1 MTRSIF
7 SFVLIILSFSSFAQT
22 GLIRGAVFDDKT
34 GESLI
39 GVTVQVEGTQTGTIT
54 DIDGKFEVK
63 VSPGSYNIL
72 ISYVSYATLKIEN
85 TQVTADQ
92 VTVLDNI
99 RLKESVEQLA
109 EVVVTAEAI
118 KTSEEAL
125 LSVKMKSANLLDG
138 ISSTSFRRIGDSD
151 AASAVKR
158 VPGVSIEDGKYVF
171 VRGLGDRYTKST
183 LNGVDIPGLDPDRN
197 TVQMDMFPTSLIDN
211 IVVLKSFTSDLPGD
225 FTGGIVNIDIKDFP
239 EERVLNFSLSGGFNP
254 SMHFN
259 NDYVTYNGGS
269 TDFLGF
275 DDGTREIP
283 TGRSEDIP
291 LYPEVIGQPDSEKGL
306 EFQNIL
312 RNFNPTMAAMRKSS
326 FMDYGFGFNVGNQFV
341 KGKNTYGYNV
351 ALSYKNSTEFYEG
364 AEYGRYAKGNS
375 NEYELQRLEYQVG
388 DYGSNQVGLS
398 GLVGFALKRENAKYR
413 LNFLH
418 SQSGESKAGIFDF
431 YGSEFGSEF
440 TAYQH
445 NIEYSQRSLTNILLA
460 GTHYF
465 NDATWQVDW
474 KLSPTRS
481 RIQDPDVRYL
491 RYRTDLPNLAITTEV
506 GLPERIWRYLEEDNL
521 AGKVDISKKH
531 NLLSKAAKLQFGGGY
546 TYKMRDY
553 EIQNFQFV
561 PFQVQLTG
569 DPNEIF
575 FPENLWPT
583 NENGTRGTRYEPSF
597 LPVNTNKYDAN
608 ITNAAFYVSEEFNLT
623 NSLKTILGVRMES
636 YSQYYTGINQSGL
649 ALDNEKVLD
658 DVDFFPSINL
668 IYSITEKQ
676 NIRASYSRTVA
687 RPSFKEASYAQIF
700 DPLTGRTFIGGFSTD
715 VDQVSGTVYWDGN
728 LTSTR
733 IDNLDLRW
741 EVFQKRG
748 QTIALSGF
756 YKKFDRP
763 IEIVQY
769 VIAPN
774 NFQPR
779 NVGDGTALGVEFEV
793 RQSLTFLAK
802 KLENFSINGNVTV
815 THSEIEMSPT
825 EHNAR
830 VVKARDGETI
840 KNTRDMAGQSPYL
853 INAGLSYNG
862 IENGFEAG
870 VYYNVQGKTLTYV
883 GIAEKPDVYSVP
895 FHSLNFNATK
905 SFGLEKKFQV
915 GINIS
920 NLLGSERKL
929 VFESYKAKDQT
940 FSRIDPRTSF
950 SLKLGYNL

>member
-1 MTRSIF
+1 MTKF
-7 SFVLIILSFSSFAQT
+7 ILSLIFLSLSIASFAQT
-22 GLIRGAVFDDKT
+22 GIIRGAIFDDKT

-39 GVTVQVEGTQTGTIT
+39 GVTVQVEGTTTGTIT
-54 DIDGKFEVK
+54 DFDGKFEIK
-63 VSPGSYNIL
+63 VTPGVYNVL
-72 ISYVSYATLKIEN
+72 VSYVSYASLKIEN
-85 TQVTADQ
+85 TKVDADQ

-109 EVVVTAEAI
+109 EVVVTADAI

-125 LSVKMKSANLLDG
+125 LAVKMKSANLLDG
-138 ISSTSFRRIGDSD
+138 ISSTSFRKIGDSD

-239 EERVLNFSLSGGFNP
+239 EEKTFKISLSAGYNP

-259 NDYVTYNGGS
+259 KDYVTYNGGS

-306 EFQNIL
+306 QFQNIL
-312 RNFNPTMAAMRKSS
+312 RSFNPTMAAMRKNS
-326 FMDYGFGFNVGNQFV
+326 FMDYGLGFSLGNQMTR
-341 KGKNTYGYNV
+341 GKNTFGYNL
-351 ALSYKNSTEFYEG
+351 ALSYKNSTEYYEG

-375 NEYELQRLEYQVG
+375 NENELERLEYQYG
-388 DYGSNQVGLS
+388 DYGTNQVGLS
-398 GLVGFALKRENAKYR
+398 GLIGFALKRENSKYR
-413 LNFLH
+413 LNVLH

-431 YGSEFGSEF
+431 SGSEFGAEF
-440 TAYQH
+440 EAFQ
-445 NIEYSQRSLTNILLA
+445 NNLEYSERALTNALLA

-465 NDATWQVDW
+465 KNATWQIDW

-481 RIQDPDVRYL
+481 RIQDPDIRYI
-491 RYRTDLPNLAITTEV
+491 RYRTDLSNVAITTEV
-506 GLPERIWRYLEEDNL
+506 GLPERIWRFLEEDNL
-521 AGKVDISKKH
+521 AGKLDVSKKH
-531 NLLSKAAKLQFGGGY
+531 NLLNKSAKLLFGGGY
-546 TYKMRDY
+546 TYKIRDY

-561 PFQVQLTG
+561 PFQVRLTG

-583 NENGTRGTRYEPSF
+583 NESGTRGTRYEPSF
-597 LPVNTNKYDAN
+597 LPVNTNKYEGN
-608 ITNAAFYVSEEFNLT
+608 ITNAAFYVSDEFSLT
-623 NSLKTILGVRMES
+623 SALKTILGVRMES
-636 YSQYYTGINQSGL
+636 YSQYYTGINQNGL
-649 ALDNEKVLD
+649 TLDNAKVMD
-658 DVDFFPSINL
+658 DIDFFPSINL
-668 IYSITEKQ
+668 IYSLTEKQ
-676 NIRASYSRTVA
+676 NLRLSYSKTIA

-700 DPLTGRTFIGGFSTD
+700 DPLTGRTFIGGFSRD
-715 VDQVSGTVYWDGN
+715 EDMVSGTVYWDGN

-741 EVFQKRG
+741 EIFQKNG
-748 QTIALSGF
+748 QTIAVSGF
-756 YKKFDRP
+756 YKMFDRP

-769 VIAPN
+769 VTAPN

-779 NVGDGTALGVEFEV
+779 NVGDGSALGVEFEV
-793 RQSLTFLAK
+793 RQNLGFITK
-802 KLENFSINGNVTV
+802 KLEEFSVNGNVTI
-815 THSEIEMSPT
+815 TNSKIEMSPT
-825 EHNAR
+825 EYNAR
-830 VVKARDGETI
+830 VTKARDGETI
-840 KNTRDMAGQSPYL
+840 SNTREMAGQSPYL
-853 INAGLSYNG
+853 INTGLSYNG
-862 IENGFEAG
+862 IENGIEAG
-870 VYYNVQGKTLTYV
+870 LYYNVQGKTLTYV
-883 GIAEKPDVYSVP
+883 GIAEKPDVFSVP

-905 SFGLEKKFQV
+905 SFGLSKKFQV
-915 GINIS
+915 GVNIS
-920 NLLGSERKL
+920 NLLGAERKL
-929 VFESYKAKDQT
+929 VFESYQAKDQI
-940 FSRIDPRTSF
+940 FSRLAPRTTY
-950 SLKLGYNL
+950 SLKLGYSL